1 MYIPKNFLKPD
12 SRHVPTAGH
21 RAQSTQTI
29 RLLLKLAH
37 ATVLQVHLNLCHFE
51 QATRKTAEQSLET
64 S

>member
-1 MYIPKNFLKPD
+1 MYIPKNFRKSG
-12 SRHVPTAGH
+12 SRHVPTAG
-21 RAQSTQTI
+21 AQSTQTI